1 MPLQSLKV
9 CLEIVHTFSML
20 LLREIGIKW
29 FSCCSRDS
37 HMLVSSAGLN
47 TFHAHFPH
55 FNCLAESDKEDQ
67 SLMSGADDGTVV
79 MSQPLQVHTTLSP
92 LDTFPFAVGREVTVA
107 WHQSAGV
114 GWRRFLWRTKVID

>member
-1 MPLQSLKV
+1 M
-9 CLEIVHTFSML
+9 
-20 LLREIGIKW
+20 
-29 FSCCSRDS
+29 
-37 HMLVSSAGLN
+37 
-47 TFHAHFPH
+47 
-55 FNCLAESDKEDQ
+55 
-67 SLMSGADDGTVV
+67 MSGADDGTVV